1 MSSIAISPPATVA
14 PRPIKGGRFALVG
27 LATVVTAVIA
37 NVLVYYLGSALI
49 GYDPEFVVLKN
60 VSGTILFT
68 LVPAI
73 VAVLLYRLL
82 PRISSNPDRT
92 FTIVAGMVF
101 VVTLIP
107 DFVYIPTVPGATA
120 GQTAI
125 LVLMHVVAAGAI
137 VGMLT
142 THARPQSR

>member
-1 MSSIAISPPATVA
+1 MSSIAMSSSA
-14 PRPIKGGRFALVG
+14 PEESRAVDRGRFALVG
-27 LATVVTAVIA
+27 LATVVAAVIA
-37 NVLVYYLGSALI
+37 NVVVFSMGSALV
-49 GYDPEFVVLKN
+49 GYDPEFVILKN
-60 VSGTILFT
+60 VSATILFT

-73 VAVLLYRLL
+73 GAVLLYTLL
-82 PRISSNPDRT
+82 SRFTGNPDRI
-92 FTIVAGMVF
+92 FTISAAVVF

-107 DFVYIPTVPGATA
+107 DFVYIPTVPGASV

-125 LVLMHVVAAGAI
+125 LVLMHVVAAGVI